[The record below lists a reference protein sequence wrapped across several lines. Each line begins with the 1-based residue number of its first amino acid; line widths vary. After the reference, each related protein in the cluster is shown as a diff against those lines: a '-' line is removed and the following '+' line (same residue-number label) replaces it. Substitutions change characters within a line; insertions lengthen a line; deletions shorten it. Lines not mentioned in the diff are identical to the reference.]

1 MFLDCS
7 PEAHK
12 EFGSLLQLGVGMGSS
27 NFIEIGGQSL
37 CSQSETHQSIMM
49 ATKILEMGADITC
62 SKCMYKMSVKNF
74 LQHV

>member
-1 MFLDCS
+1 
-7 PEAHK
+7 
-12 EFGSLLQLGVGMGSS
+12 
-27 NFIEIGGQSL
+27 
-37 CSQSETHQSIMM
+37 M